1 MRTVRNYNNAEVP
14 FQMNLL
20 YSFRELI
27 YRKIVPYSL
36 LLHELGFNYCKIA
49 KLLNVDNKTISK
61 AVISITE

>member
-1 MRTVRNYNNAEVP
+1 
-14 FQMNLL
+14 MNLL